1 MNDEEDDTFF
11 EETHEQY
18 ILRMRERERY
28 EKRMWAEYRAE
39 TERRKKTG
47 PVWSPSESD
56 DGSYGGMW

>member
-1 MNDEEDDTFF
+1 MNDDEDDTYF

-28 EKRMWAEYRAE
+28 ENHRATEYRAE

-56 DGSYGGMW
+56 DSYGSMW

>member
-1 MNDEEDDTFF
+1 MNDDEDDTYF

-28 EKRMWAEYRAE
+28 ENRRATEYRAE

-56 DGSYGGMW
+56 DSYGSMW